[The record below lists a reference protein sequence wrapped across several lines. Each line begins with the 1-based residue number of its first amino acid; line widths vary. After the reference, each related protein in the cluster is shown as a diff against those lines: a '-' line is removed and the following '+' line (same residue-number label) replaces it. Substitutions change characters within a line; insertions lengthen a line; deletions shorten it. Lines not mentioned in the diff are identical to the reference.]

1 MFSFSHR
8 ECINL
13 QKGSLQNKMYLNS
26 IFKGFFLCVK
36 RFRPI
41 IRVENNSQEKFTV
54 LHVPYIGFMC
64 YLDSVKILLQGS
76 WLENNVLIYMLLV

>member
-1 MFSFSHR
+1 MFF
-8 ECINL
+8 CV
-13 QKGSLQNKMYLNS
+13 
-26 IFKGFFLCVK
+26 KGFQ
-36 RFRPI
+36 PI

-76 WLENNVLIYMLLV
+76 WLENKGLIYILLCGDFIKFDVLTSQKCNR

>member
-1 MFSFSHR
+1 MFF
-8 ECINL
+8 
-13 QKGSLQNKMYLNS
+13 
-26 IFKGFFLCVK
+26 CVK

-76 WLENNVLIYMLLV
+76 WLENKGLIMHVAVRRFRKICFLNQSEE